1 MMTTLSRR
9 GWIAASLAAPVL
21 LRARNRIDRSRISA
35 ISDEIATTPAEAIA
49 FAKQYGLRWLEL
61 RSVPGRGG
69 RPGPREYFLRP
80 AEELREAAKELSDNG
95 IGVSFLNTSMCK
107 YWLPGTAP
115 ANPRHSQNPERFKR
129 RLEELDRAIEA
140 ARIFGTNKI
149 RVFTFWRVE
158 NPRELLPRIAET
170 LDELAAVARKAGM
183 QLLIENENACN
194 VASCG
199 ELADL
204 LKMLPSE
211 AIGINWDPFNAENTK
226 EIAFPDGYNMLP
238 VKRIGNVQIKGKS
251 ILPGP
256 QRMDWAAIFRR
267 LETDGY
273 QGQVG
278 LETHIFG
285 PDLIQH
291 SHSSMQ
297 EILRIVELT

>member
-1 MMTTLSRR
+1 MMTTLTRR
-9 GWIAASLAAPVL
+9 GWIAASLGAPALV
-21 LRARNRIDRSRISA
+21 RARNRIDRSRISA
-35 ISDEIATTPAEAIA
+35 ISDEIATSPAEAIA

-61 RSVPGRGG
+61 RSLPGRGG

-80 AEELREAAKELSDNG
+80 VTELREAAKELSDNG

-107 YWLPGTAP
+107 YWLPGTTP
-115 ANPRHSQNPERFKR
+115 ANRRHAQNPERFER
-129 RLEELDRAIEA
+129 RMEELDRAIEA
-140 ARIFGTNKI
+140 ARIFGTDKI

-158 NPRELLPRIAET
+158 KPRELFPRIAET
-170 LDELAAVARKAGM
+170 LGELAAAAQKARV

-199 ELADL
+199 ELAEL
-204 LKMLPSE
+204 LKMLSSN

-238 VKRIGNVQIKGKS
+238 AQRIGNVQIKGKS

-256 QRMDWAAIFRR
+256 QRMDWGAIFRR

-273 QGQVG
+273 NGQVG

-291 SHSSMQ
+291 SHASMQ
-297 EILRIVELT
+297 EILRIAELT